1 MKLVEKVIK
10 ENLTWKQAIREMNE
24 EYSYVISDWILRGN
38 ENKIVFLTNEEEQL
52 FLIDSHLER
61 VYPIPFIEELHN
73 HRYST
78 VKITDEA
85 LKLLKLE
92 LYK

>member
-24 EYSYVISDWILRGN
+24 EYSYVIRCDCDN
-38 ENKIVFLTNEEEQL
+38 VVFLTDEKGEL
-52 FLIDSHLER
+52 FIIDASLER
-61 VYPIPFIEELHN
+61 VYPIPHISDFTIHM
-73 HRYST
+73 YST

-85 LKLLKLE
+85 LKLIKAE
-92 LYK
+92 LY